1 MHAISF
7 ATKQRSFSN
16 PPASRSRLRNAF
28 STAIGLLKYR
38 VTCWVVSDPYVLRV
52 LFGFLRCVRPVAIF
66 FRKLVV
72 VTKYR
77 NVRDILD
84 RVTDFSIS
92 EFMAPNMPWGP
103 FLLSLDW
110 VEQHNSERQ
119 RLQRAVC
126 HKKDVE
132 KIKEKVKKKCDSVIE
147 AKQAEGEIDFV
158 ADLCAP
164 IMIEIISEY
173 FGIPIL
179 PIFGD
184 AQEMTG
190 VLNDVASFIL
200 VEPPAYSAR
209 ANRAYAS
216 MATLTKAV
224 HKQIEEIVQGGP
236 KDSSGNLLSR
246 LVKAL
251 GEKQGDEE
259 EWFGKD
265 WIRQYINGIAVA
277 GSATVARAS
286 THAID
291 RLLAHRSGLEEARKL
306 VPVPEGHHADDLD
319 KHLLQIIYEA
329 LRFRPMIPLVVRYC
343 PRETIIAKGTDHA
356 RVAPAG
362 TAVVVAAVGAN
373 FDPDKFANPSHFD
386 TNRPLNNYIPF
397 SLGSRDCWGKF
408 VADVIMVEIIRS
420 VLRLPNLR
428 RAFACRGRVHYDGPA
443 VTSLRLKFGT
453 D

>member
-1 MHAISF
+1 MHATSF

-16 PPASRSRLRNAF
+16 SPASRSRLRNAL
-28 STAIGLLKYR
+28 STAIGRLKYQ
-38 VTCWVVSDPYVLRV
+38 VTCWVVSDPYFLRGI
-52 LFGFLRCVRPVAIF
+52 FAFLRCVRPVAIF

-77 NVRDILD
+77 DVCDILH
-84 RVTDFSIS
+84 RITDFSIS
-92 EFMAPNMPWGP
+92 EFMASNMPWGP

-110 VEQHNSERQ
+110 VEQHKSERQ
-119 RLQRAVC
+119 RLQRAVR
-126 HKKDVE
+126 HGEDDKF
-132 KIKEKVKKKCDSVIE
+132 IKEIVKNRCDTVIE

-164 IMIEIISEY
+164 IMIEIISKY
-173 FGIPIL
+173 FGIPVI
-179 PIFGD
+179 GD
-184 AQEMTG
+184 AQKMTRA
-190 VLNDVASFIL
+190 LNDVASFIL

-209 ANRAYAS
+209 ATRAYAS

-224 HKQIEEIVQGGP
+224 HTRIETVQDGP
-236 KDSSGNLLSR
+236 KDLPDDLLSR

-259 EWFGKD
+259 EWFDRD
-265 WIRQYINGIAVA
+265 WIRQYITGIVVA

-286 THAID
+286 THAMD
-291 RLLAHRSGLEEARKL
+291 RLLTHRSGLEEARKL
-306 VPVPEGHHADDLD
+306 VQLSEGHHADDLD

-343 PRETIIAKGTDHA
+343 PRETIIAKGTDYA

-362 TAVVVAAVGAN
+362 AAVIVAAVGAN
-373 FDPDKFANPSHFD
+373 FDPDTFANPSHFD
-386 TNRPLNNYIPF
+386 TNRPLKNYILF
-397 SLGSRDCWGKF
+397 SLGSRTCFGKDW
-408 VADVIMVEIIRS
+408 ADVVMVEIIRS
-420 VLRLPNLR
+420 VLRLPKLR

>member
-1 MHAISF
+1 MHGISF
-7 ATKQRSFSN
+7 AIKQRSFPNS
-16 PPASRSRLRNAF
+16 PASRSRSCNAL
-28 STAIGLLKYR
+28 STAIGFLNYH
-38 VTCWVVSDPYVLRV
+38 VMCWAVSDPYVLRV
-52 LFGFLRCVRPVAIF
+52 IFGFLRRARPVAIL
-66 FRKLVV
+66 FRKCVV

-77 NVRDILD
+77 DVRDILH

-92 EFMAPNMPWGP
+92 ELMAPKMPWGP

-110 VEQHNSERQ
+110 VEQHKSERQ
-119 RLQRAVC
+119 RLQRAVY
-126 HKKDVE
+126 HNEDVE
-132 KIKEKVKKKCDSVIE
+132 FIKKIVNKRCNTVIE

-158 ADLCAP
+158 ADFCAP

-173 FGIPIL
+173 FGIPVID
-179 PIFGD
+179 D
-184 AQEMTG
+184 AQEMTR

-200 VEPPAYSAR
+200 VEPPACSAR
-209 ANRAYAS
+209 AKRAYDS

-224 HKQIEEIVQGGP
+224 HTQIEKTVQDGP
-236 KDSSGNLLSR
+236 NDSPDDLLSR

-251 GEKQGDEE
+251 YEKRGDEE
-259 EWFGKD
+259 EWFDKD
-265 WIRQYINGIAVA
+265 WIRQYITGIAVA

-291 RLLAHRSGLEEARKL
+291 RLLAHPSGLKEARKL
-306 VPVPEGHHADDLD
+306 VQLPEGHHADDLD
-319 KHLLQIIYEA
+319 HHLSQIIYEA

-343 PRETIIAKGTDHA
+343 PRETIIAKGTDYA

-362 TAVVVAAVGAN
+362 AAVIVAAVGAN
-373 FDPDKFANPSHFD
+373 FDPDMFANPSHFD
-386 TNRPLNNYIPF
+386 TNRPLSNYIVF
-397 SLGSRDCWGKF
+397 SSGSRTCFGKY
-408 VADVIMVEIIRS
+408 VADVVMVEIIRS
-420 VLRLPNLR
+420 VLRLPKLR

>member
-1 MHAISF
+1 MHGISF
-7 ATKQRSFSN
+7 AIKQRSFPNS
-16 PPASRSRLRNAF
+16 PASRSRLRNAL
-28 STAIGLLKYR
+28 STAIGRLKYH
-38 VTCWVVSDPYVLRV
+38 VMCWLVSDPYVLRMI
-52 LFGFLRCVRPVAIF
+52 FAFLRCVRPVAIL

-77 NVRDILD
+77 DVCDILH

-110 VEQHNSERQ
+110 VEQHKRERQ

-126 HKKDVE
+126 HNEDVE
-132 KIKEKVKKKCDSVIE
+132 FIKKIVNKRCNTVIE

-173 FGIPIL
+173 FGIPVID
-179 PIFGD
+179 D
-184 AQEMTG
+184 AQEMTR

-209 ANRAYAS
+209 AKRAYDS
-216 MATLTKAV
+216 MARLTKAV
-224 HKQIEEIVQGGP
+224 HTQIEKTVQDGP
-236 KDSSGNLLSR
+236 NDSPDDLLSR

-251 GEKQGDEE
+251 YEKRGDEE
-259 EWFGKD
+259 EWFDKD
-265 WIRQYINGIAVA
+265 WIRQYITGIAVA

-291 RLLAHRSGLEEARKL
+291 RLLAHPSGLEEARKL
-306 VPVPEGHHADDLD
+306 VQVPEGHRADEDHQLS
-319 KHLLQIIYEA
+319 QIIYEA
-329 LRFRPMIPLVVRYC
+329 LRFRPMIPLVARYC
-343 PRETIIAKGTDHA
+343 PRETIIAKGTDYA

-362 TAVVVAAVGAN
+362 AAVIVAAVGAN
-373 FDPDKFANPSHFD
+373 FDPDMFANPSHFD
-386 TNRPLNNYIPF
+386 TNRPLDDYILF
-397 SLGSRDCWGKF
+397 SLDSRTCFGKY
-408 VADVIMVEIIRS
+408 VADAVMVEIIRS
-420 VLRLPNLR
+420 VLRLPKLR

>member
-1 MHAISF
+1 MHGISF
-7 ATKQRSFSN
+7 AIKQRSFPNS
-16 PPASRSRLRNAF
+16 PASRSRSCNKL
-28 STAIGLLKYR
+28 STAIGCLKYH
-38 VTCWVVSDPYVLRV
+38 VMCWAVSDPYVLRMW
-52 LFGFLRCVRPVAIF
+52 FAFLRRARPVAILC
-66 FRKLVV
+66 RKCVV

-77 NVRDILD
+77 DVRDILL

-110 VEQHNSERQ
+110 VEQHERERQ
-119 RLQRAVC
+119 RLQRAVNLN
-126 HKKDVE
+126 KDVE
-132 KIKEKVKKKCDSVIE
+132 FIKEIVNKRCNTVIE

-173 FGIPIL
+173 FGIPVID
-179 PIFGD
+179 D
-184 AQEMTG
+184 AQEMTQ

-209 ANRAYAS
+209 AKRAYDS
-216 MATLTKAV
+216 MAKT
-224 HKQIEEIVQGGP
+224 VQDGP
-236 KDSSGNLLSR
+236 NDSPDSLLSR

-251 GEKQGDEE
+251 SEKQGDEE
-259 EWFGKD
+259 EWFDKD
-265 WIRQYINGIAVA
+265 WIRQYITGIAVA

-291 RLLAHRSGLEEARKL
+291 RLLAHPSGLKEAKEL
-306 VPVPEGHHADDLD
+306 VQVPGGHHADEFDR
-319 KHLLQIIYEA
+319 HLRQIIYEA
-329 LRFRPMIPLVVRYC
+329 LRFRPMIPLVARYC
-343 PRETIIAKGTDHA
+343 PRETIIAKGTDYA

-362 TAVVVAAVGAN
+362 AAVIVAAVGAN
-373 FDPDKFANPSHFD
+373 FDPDMFANPSHFD
-386 TNRPLNNYIPF
+386 TNRPLCNYILF
-397 SLGSRDCWGKF
+397 SLGSRTCFGKY
-408 VADVIMVEIIRS
+408 VADAVMVEIIRS
-420 VLRLPNLR
+420 VLRLPKLR